1 MQADP
6 NTHINKTKYS
16 KPISFTIFM
25 HGEGATPFFF
35 PFLFFY
41 KNKVGGQVSVC
52 KMEEYLFS
60 QFV

>member
-1 MQADP
+1 MMP
-6 NTHINKTKYS
+6 RLRGNHIY
-16 KPISFTIFM
+16 IYIYIYI
-25 HGEGATPFFF
+25 

-60 QFV
+60 FDKC